1 MREISWCRPFPP
13 RRPPRTRLPSCF
25 TRLVVAL
32 SLGAARV
39 LVSAAPAM
47 AGALAPAM
55 HTDESTLGSEWPFE
69 TDFNDHFETPKRAF
83 RDVRPA
89 LRAIAKGRDVEP
101 AALRIYDPYYCR
113 GEACFSGECG
123 MRCTRRREAR
133 NARPSVTVQLTLV
146 RWPWHVLC
154 RQYGGTHELAGF
166 RDCDQCQAR
175 LLR

>member
-69 TDFNDHFETPKRAF
+69 TEFNDHFETPKRAF

-133 NARPSVTVQLTLV
+133 PSVTVQLTLV

>member
-1 MREISWCRPFPP
+1 MHHRATGVAHGHGGLQRAGRGVRVGQPLVLALLADF
-13 RRPPRTRLPSCF
+13 RLPSCF

-69 TDFNDHFETPKRAF
+69 TDFNDHFETPRRAF

-113 GEACFSGECG
+113 GEACFGGACG
-123 MRCTRRREAR
+123 CGAR
-133 NARPSVTVQLTLV
+133 AGVK
-146 RWPWHVLC
+146 HA
-154 RQYGGTHELAGF
+154 THAP
-166 RDCDQCQAR
+166 R
-175 LLR
+175 